1 MESLL
6 TNSILHL
13 TNCNLMQL
21 KLFIAVCRGR
31 RAIVAL
37 LQVFEVDAAIVV
49 RNISS
54 VHMDT

>member
-1 MESLL
+1 MESQL

-13 TNCNLMQL
+13 TNCNLMQF
-21 KLFIAVCRGR
+21 KLFTSVCIGR

-37 LQVFEVDAAIVV
+37 LQVFEVDDAIVV

-54 VHMDT
+54 VDT

>member
-1 MESLL
+1 MESQL
-6 TNSILHL
+6 TNSVLHL

-21 KLFIAVCRGR
+21 KLFVAVRRGR

-37 LQVFEVDAAIVV
+37 LQVFEIDDAIIV

-54 VHMDT
+54 VDT